1 MISAPE
7 IISSLTM
14 TPFSFSTLENET
26 NIKLL
31 NYEVPWRLIHSSTMT
46 VLKNGGKLPTNLYNN
61 FVHFVADDL
70 RLIKKKIENKHITSI
85 CVKIAEL
92 YENTFKNKS
101 MSGKPMSDK
110 PVTLISKVQRRLI
123 YLNGLEEATTTT
135 KTTATK
141 RKMNEM
147 IKAST
152 HQIISEDDIKIMEQK
167 KNGYKHNLKQKKKMK
182 KKLEKQ

>member
-1 MISAPE
+1 M
-7 IISSLTM
+7 
-14 TPFSFSTLENET
+14 
-26 NIKLL
+26 
-31 NYEVPWRLIHSSTMT
+31 
-46 VLKNGGKLPTNLYNN
+46 
-61 FVHFVADDL
+61 
-70 RLIKKKIENKHITSI
+70 
-85 CVKIAEL
+85 KIAEL